1 MAEVETSQ
9 SKNFL
14 RALLIIKEH
23 YREAILDCCNDD
35 EIKEICECILKIFKE
50 KICIK
55 EASESIFN
63 ICKFN
68 CFVSTDAV

>member
-9 SKNFL
+9 SNKNL
-14 RALLIIKEH
+14 KALLIIKEN
-23 YREAILDCCNDD
+23 YREAILDCCSDD
-35 EIKEICECILKIFKE
+35 EIKEICECILKIFKD

-55 EASESIFN
+55 ETSESIFN

>member
-1 MAEVETSQ
+1 MTEVETTH

-14 RALLIIKEH
+14 KALLIIKEQ
-23 YREAILDCCNDD
+23 YREALLDCCDD
-35 EIKEICECILKIFKE
+35 EEIKEICECILKIFRE
-50 KICIK
+50 KIHIK
-55 EASESIFN
+55 ETSESIFH